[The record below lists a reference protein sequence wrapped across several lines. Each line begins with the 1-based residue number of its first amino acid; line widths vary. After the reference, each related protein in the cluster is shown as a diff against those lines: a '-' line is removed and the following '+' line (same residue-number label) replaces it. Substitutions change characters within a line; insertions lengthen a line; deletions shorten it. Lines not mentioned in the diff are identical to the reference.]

1 MSYKLPVILGILLL
15 VSCCTRKEVL
25 DPELQTFHDESFFW
39 VEYKV
44 NGELFEYA
52 QPRENHVLEQFEGPV
67 FDFYNKG
74 GEDLVATFRFKW
86 DDDFYFGLHSTQG
99 YFTNARKYKLNTALP
114 LRDTIVLKD
123 GCRLLS
129 GTFSLNVDRIYYN
142 ASYPYSYDSFFV
154 CFEGTAEKPG
164 SGFVNID
171 GGRLTF
177 QRNVV
182 EKMKADD
189 FRWFLYKYDGQ

>member
-1 MSYKLPVILGILLL
+1 M
-15 VSCCTRKEVL
+15 
-25 DPELQTFHDESFFW
+25 
-39 VEYKV
+39 
-44 NGELFEYA
+44 
-52 QPRENHVLEQFEGPV
+52 
-67 FDFYNKG
+67 
-74 GEDLVATFRFKW
+74 
-86 DDDFYFGLHSTQG
+86 
-99 YFTNARKYKLNTALP
+99 
-114 LRDTIVLKD
+114 LKD

-189 FRWFLYKYDGQ
+189 FRWFLYKYDGR

>member
-25 DPELQTFHDESFFW
+25 DPELQTFHDEPFFW

-44 NGELFEYA
+44 NGELYEYA

-99 YFTNARKYKLNTALP
+99 YYTDARKYKLNTTLP

-182 EKMKADD
+182 E
-189 FRWFLYKYDGQ
+189 